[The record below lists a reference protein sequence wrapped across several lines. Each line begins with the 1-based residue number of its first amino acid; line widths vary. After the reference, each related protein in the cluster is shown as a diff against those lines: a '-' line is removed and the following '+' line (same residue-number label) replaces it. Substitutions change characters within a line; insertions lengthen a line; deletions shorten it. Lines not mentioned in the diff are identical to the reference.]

1 MSADL
6 HPFLFRLL
14 AVGLL
19 VSGCA
24 STSAPDAWQSTAQT
38 MQREAYGAW
47 IDVRFASPA
56 DSAQAPGVQGELIAA
71 DEDSLWVLPLDGSLR
86 PVSRAAA
93 SRVRLTTFD
102 ANWGYLATWT
112 ALGTLSTLS
121 HGVGLLL
128 SAPAWILGGSLA
140 TGNQSYKPIFEDPDT
155 EVLRRY
161 TRFPQG
167 LPSDVSRKELV
178 AKPSP

>member
-1 MSADL
+1 MNTDVPSL
-6 HPFLFRLL
+6 LFGALV
-14 AVGLL
+14 AGLL

-47 IDVRFASPA
+47 IDVKLASPA
-56 DSAQAPGVQGELIAA
+56 DSVQPSRIQGELVAA
-71 DEDSLWVLPLDGSLR
+71 GDDSLWVLPLDGSLR
-86 PVSRAAA
+86 SVSRVAA

-112 ALGTLSTLS
+112 TLGTLSTLS
-121 HGVGLLL
+121 HGVGLVI
-128 SAPAWILGGSLA
+128 SAPVWMIGGSLA
-140 TGNQSYKPIFEDPDT
+140 ARSQSYKPVFEDPST

-161 TRFPQG
+161 ARFPQG
-167 LPSDVSRKELV
+167 LPPNVSRKDLV
-178 AKPSP
+178 AKPLQ